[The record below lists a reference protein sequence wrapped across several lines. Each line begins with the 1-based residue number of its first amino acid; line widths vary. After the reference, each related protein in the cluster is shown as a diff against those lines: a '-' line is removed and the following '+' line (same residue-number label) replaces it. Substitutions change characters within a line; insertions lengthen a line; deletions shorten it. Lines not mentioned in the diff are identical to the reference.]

1 MLLDKFAKF
10 VELLDTA
17 LSEMLPSD
25 LVIWLGGLVVV
36 IFVLAVWRMI
46 H

>member
-1 MLLDKFAKF
+1 MLLDKFARF
-10 VELLDTA
+10 VELLNTA
-17 LSEMLPSD
+17 LTEMLPAD
-25 LVIWLGGLVVV
+25 LVIWIGGLVVV

>member
-10 VELLDTA
+10 VAMLDEA
-17 LSEMLPSD
+17 LSTFLPFD
-25 LVIWLGGLVVV
+25 LVLWLGALVVV
-36 IFVLAVWRMI
+36 IFVLAVWRML

>member
-1 MLLDKFAKF
+1 MLLDKFAKY
-10 VELLDTA
+10 VDMLNTA
-17 LSEMLPSD
+17 LTEMLPAD
-25 LVIWLGGLVVV
+25 LVMWLGGLVIV

>member
-10 VELLDTA
+10 VDMLNTA
-17 LSEMLPSD
+17 LTEMLPYD
-25 LVIWLGGLVVV
+25 LVLWLGGLVVV